1 MVSSKVLLWNQ
12 CCRHYVM
19 IVLWTW
25 DLKEE
30 LYIPRVQE
38 LKCTTTQN
46 NLRQKTTCSCF
57 SYTVLTINKCS
68 FFICHEITIQVH
80 MYWNL
85 TGSTL
90 TLGRSGLTFNI
101 HNHMTI
107 LAEVFQH
114 IGQTYFNIQ
123 SKLFVFS
130 WNYNESFFPFS
141 RWLINFAYIF
151 VLNIVDD
158 TPS

>member
-1 MVSSKVLLWNQ
+1 
-12 CCRHYVM
+12 M

-30 LYIPRVQE
+30 LYILRVQE

-114 IGQTYFNIQ
+114 IGHTYFNIQ
-123 SKLFVFS
+123 SKLSVFS
-130 WNYNESFFPFS
+130 WNYNAKFFPIS

>member
-1 MVSSKVLLWNQ
+1 
-12 CCRHYVM
+12 M

-30 LYIPRVQE
+30 LYILRVQE

-57 SYTVLTINKCS
+57 SYTVLSINKCS

-114 IGQTYFNIQ
+114 IGHTYFNIQ
-123 SKLFVFS
+123 SKLSVFS
-130 WNYNESFFPFS
+130 WNYNESFFSLFTLVDKFCLYLRIEHC
-141 RWLINFAYIF
+141 RWHALLMDPTIIKCN
-151 VLNIVDD
+151 N
-158 TPS
+158 